1 MTAAPAFTLADFL
14 RIPEQE
20 PALEFNPDGTI
31 TQKMP
36 PNFPH
41 SELQVH
47 VAYLLRR
54 YLDDHPDEHGHVV
67 SELRTTV
74 GGASRL
80 PDVAYYRGGRPRLGT
95 NRDALSAADLAIEI
109 FSPRDD
115 RDVLRAKCRWYVEQ
129 GSHAVLLLDPDAEI
143 AEYFGPAGT
152 WEAHVGTRALP
163 LADILPGLDLTP
175 EAIFAI
181 LRQP

>member
-1 MTAAPAFTLADFL
+1 MST
-14 RIPEQE
+14 
-20 PALEFNPDGTI
+20 GTSCPSCA
-31 TQKMP
+31 K
-36 PNFPH
+36 
-41 SELQVH
+41 
-47 VAYLLRR
+47 
-54 YLDDHPDEHGHVV
+54 
-67 SELRTTV
+67 TV

-95 NRDALSAADLAIEI
+95 NRDALSAPIWRLKSCRPGMIATSCAK
-109 FSPRDD
+109 
-115 RDVLRAKCRWYVEQ
+115 KCRWYVEE

-152 WEAHVGTRALP
+152 WEAHVGTRVLP
-163 LADILPGLDLTP
+163 RADILPGLDLTP